1 MSLKDAVN
9 AKKKRNSTSKQ
20 KTIKDVTQEPV
31 KRLNVN
37 IPESRLRAF
46 KVKAITEGTD
56 MSALI
61 NQWVEDYLKP
71 K

>member
-1 MSLKDAVN
+1 MSLKDAINV
-9 AKKKRNSTSKQ
+9 KKKRNTTGKQ
-20 KTIKDVTQEPV
+20 ETIKDVTQEPI

-61 NQWVEDYLKP
+61 NEWVDDYIKQ
-71 K
+71 